1 MLTKG
6 SRCYRELIKSQ
17 KAKKAKSQFK
27 NLPSQLAAAVSDLL
41 VWVSGSSAF
50 IGSILLCLLLINLS
64 VYFVGG

>member
-1 MLTKG
+1 
-6 SRCYRELIKSQ
+6 
-17 KAKKAKSQFK
+17 
-27 NLPSQLAAAVSDLL
+27 LAAAVSDLS